1 MIIFILRYKGV
12 IHSLFSILNSNY
24 REHLS
29 NDIDHEIDES
39 TFRGRSKI
47 GHEKVFSRNRK
58 LPLRRLLLSI
68 MTFRSALQ
76 RDLDRLY
83 KQLYR
88 EDFSIREVTKG
99 ALSQARSK
107 LDPWAFK
114 RLNQVAVDRFYTS
127 CETVSQWYGYRLL
140 AVDGTRLMLPNHPT
154 VKEDFGEHNFGP
166 KADAPRSMALGSMLY
181 DVLNHLTIDAQ
192 LAPYSGSERNL
203 LMEHLEHVYDHDL
216 LLLDRGYPCFWLL
229 FLLQAKQINYCV
241 RLKDNWW
248 LSVND
253 FVASGETT
261 RIIDLHLPKKDRDK
275 LAGYPDYQDQSIK
288 ARLIRVELEGGQV
301 EVLCT
306 SLIDTE
312 AYNSEEFQ
320 QLYHYRWNEE
330 EAYKLLKSRAELEK
344 FSGKTSLAVQ
354 QDFHAKMFLMTL
366 CAAFA
371 HPIEEKVRQEF
382 KSGKKRKYDQKINK
396 THALA
401 TLVDIIVPLFGRRR
415 IRDSIDAFD
424 KMVFQTREIVRP
436 DRSNPRPHKPKRPYH
451 QNYKP
456 L

>member
-1 MIIFILRYKGV
+1 
-12 IHSLFSILNSNY
+12 
-24 REHLS
+24 
-29 NDIDHEIDES
+29 
-39 TFRGRSKI
+39 
-47 GHEKVFSRNRK
+47 
-58 LPLRRLLLSI
+58 
-68 MTFRSALQ
+68 MTFKSALQ

-88 EDFSIREVTKG
+88 EDFNIREVTKG
-99 ALSQARSK
+99 ALSQARAK
-107 LDPWAFK
+107 LNPSAFQ
-114 RLNQVAVDRFYTS
+114 RLNEVAVDRFYTS
-127 CETVSQWYGYRLL
+127 CNTVNQWYEYRLL

-154 VKEDFGEHNFGP
+154 VKEDFGVHHFGP

-181 DVLNHLTIDAQ
+181 DVLNQLTIDAR
-192 LAPYSGSERNL
+192 LAPYSGSERDL

-229 FLLQAKQINYCV
+229 FLLQAKGINYCV

-248 LSVND
+248 LAVKE
-253 FVASGETT
+253 FVESGKETASIE
-261 RIIDLHLPKKDRDK
+261 LSLPKKDRDK
-275 LAGYPDYQDQSIK
+275 LADYPQFQDQTIR
-288 ARLIRVELEGGQV
+288 ARLIRVELEDGQV

-306 SLIDTE
+306 SLTDETS
-312 AYNSEEFQ
+312 YKTNEFQ

-354 QDFHAKMFLMTL
+354 QDFYAKIFLMTM

-371 HPIEEKVRQEF
+371 HPIEEKVREEF
-382 KSGKKRKYDQKINK
+382 RSGDKRKHDQKINR
-396 THALA
+396 TNALA
-401 TLVDIIVPLFGRRR
+401 TMVDIIVPLVGRKR
-415 IRDSIDAFD
+415 IRDSINAFD
-424 KMVFQTREIVRP
+424 KIVYHTREIVRP
-436 DRSNPRPHKPKRPYH
+436 NRSNPRPHKPKRPYH